1 MKDLSKHD
9 INPKVTKYD
18 KPDHAKILNFYMG
31 KNTREREIK
40 KDQNKLK

>member
-18 KPDHAKILNFYMG
+18 KLDHAKILNFSMG
-31 KNTREREIK
+31 IKKERERK